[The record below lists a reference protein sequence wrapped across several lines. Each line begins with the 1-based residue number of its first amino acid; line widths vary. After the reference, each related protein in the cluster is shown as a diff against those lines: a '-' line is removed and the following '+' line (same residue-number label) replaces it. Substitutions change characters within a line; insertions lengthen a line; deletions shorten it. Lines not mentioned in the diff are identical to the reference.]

1 MDALHAVLL
10 GLIQGLTEFLPIS
23 SSGHLVLTPLFM
35 GWEDHSLAFDVAV
48 HFGTLVAV
56 VAYFRRDLLALVPA
70 AIEPL
75 AGKPWNSRSRMA
87 WGLVLATVPATFVGM
102 LIRVV
107 FEVEIDSPIIVAIN
121 LIVFGLLLW
130 WADVRLR
137 GERQETELR
146 WGQYLLLGCAQALAL
161 IPGTSRSGVTMT
173 AGMAMGLSRV
183 AAARVSFLM
192 AVPVI
197 ALAAAY
203 ELLALLLS
211 GAPAPW
217 LEIALGT
224 AVAFIS
230 GLACIHFLLRL
241 LSSYGFFP
249 FVVYRLVLGGVI
261 LVLFW

>member
-1 MDALHAVLL
+1 MDVLHAVLL

-35 GWEDHSLAFDVAV
+35 GWQEHSLAFDVAV

-56 VAYFRRDLLALVPA
+56 VVYFRRDLLTLVPA
-70 AIEPL
+70 AFEPMTGRGWS
-75 AGKPWNSRSRMA
+75 AHARMA
-87 WGLVLATVPATFVGM
+87 WGLVIATIPASLVGM

-107 FEVEIDSPIIVAIN
+107 FDAEINSPIVVAIN

-130 WADVRLR
+130 WADARLR
-137 GERQETELR
+137 GERTETELR
-146 WGQYLLLGCAQALAL
+146 WGQYFLLGCAQALAL

-173 AGMAMGLSRV
+173 AGMAMGLTRI

-203 ELLALLLS
+203 ELLSLLMS
-211 GAPAPW
+211 DGPAPW
-217 LEIALGT
+217 LEIAIGT
-224 AVAFIS
+224 SVAFVS
-230 GLACIHFLLRL
+230 GLGCIHFLLRL
-241 LSSYGFFP
+241 LQSYGFLP
-249 FVVYRLVLGGVI
+249 FVIYRLILGGVI
-261 LVLFW
+261 LILFW

>member
-35 GWEDHSLAFDVAV
+35 GWEAHSLAFDVAV

-56 VAYFRRDLLALVPA
+56 VAYFRRDLMALVPA
-70 AIEPL
+70 AFEPL
-75 AGKPWNSRSRMA
+75 TGRGWSPHARMA
-87 WGLVLATVPATFVGM
+87 WGLVVATIPASLVGM

-107 FEVEIDSPIIVAIN
+107 FEAEIDSPIIVAIN
-121 LIVFGLLLW
+121 LIVFALLLW
-130 WADVRLR
+130 WADTRLR
-137 GERQETELR
+137 GERSEMQLG
-146 WGQYLLLGCAQALAL
+146 WGQYFLLGCAQALAL

-183 AAARVSFLM
+183 ASARVSFLM

-211 GAPAPW
+211 DAPAPW
-217 LEIALGT
+217 LEIAIGT
-224 AVAFIS
+224 SVAFVS

-241 LSSYGFFP
+241 LQSYGFMP
-249 FVVYRLVLGGVI
+249 FVIYRLILGGVI